1 MLRQLDHVVMVVRD
15 LAAAMDDYRRR
26 GFTVTPGGEHTDGL
40 THNALIPFA
49 DGSYLEL
56 VAFHDL
62 SRGLTHGWWK
72 IAADGGGL
80 ADFALLSDDLAADTA
95 ALGELVAHPP
105 AQGGRMRPDG
115 TQLKWRTAILVPPLP
130 FLIEDLTPRDL
141 RVPGGAQMQHAN
153 GATGLELV
161 AIGAL
166 DVAETEWGYAKLR
179 ERGAPTVELRPA
191 ETDGPKDIRFKVG

>member
-15 LAAAMDDYRRR
+15 LVAAMDDYRRR
-26 GFTVTPGGEHTDGL
+26 GFTVTPGGEHADGL

-62 SRGLTHGWWK
+62 SRALTHRWWK

-105 AQGGRMRPDG
+105 AQGGRTRPDG
-115 TQLKWRTAILVPPLP
+115 TQLKWRTAILVPPPPL
-130 FLIEDLTPRDL
+130 LIQDPTPPRP
-141 RVPGGAQMQHAN
+141 RGP
-153 GATGLELV
+153 
-161 AIGAL
+161 
-166 DVAETEWGYAKLR
+166 
-179 ERGAPTVELRPA
+179 RGAPVPHAHRATRP
-191 ETDGPKDIRFKVG
+191 